1 MNRVCLVIPPSVFL
15 LDERVFMTLGIL
27 KVAACLEQA
36 GHHVEMLDLSGVEN
50 YEEAVQNYLDST
62 DIYTFGITATTPQ
75 MPATMKVVK
84 VLRRGTRHRRIILG
98 GPHATL
104 VHAAFKRET
113 TQSRVG
119 RATRAYEYLASRFD
133 CIVAG
138 DGEEAIF
145 QALEPYAPPLID
157 ADDPK
162 TSLFLT
168 PKRLIEIPFPARHL
182 VDVESY
188 RYTIDGVKATS
199 LIGQLGCPFECGFC
213 GGRFSPSLRRMRIRT
228 TDNILAEMRHLH
240 DTYGFTGFMFY
251 DDELNVNKKWEEL
264 LHGIIDLQTELGT
277 EFRLRGFVKAELFT
291 QRQADLMYQAGFRW
305 LLTGFESGS
314 PRILRNINK
323 KASQDDNTRAAEFAH
338 SAGLKVKALMSVGH
352 PGESY
357 ETIQDTQDWLLKI
370 RPDDFDVTIITT
382 YPGSPYYD
390 DAVFNAEKNVWTYTY
405 NGDTLHQLDVNYE
418 EVAEYYKGDPDGG
431 YQAFVFTDY
440 LSTNELVQARD
451 RVEREVRATLNIPFN
466 AGMPAIRYEHSMGQ
480 GLPANILRA
489 TRTS

>member
-1 MNRVCLVIPPSVFL
+1 MGRDLGYRGGRRTGLALTDEYHLV
-15 LDERVFMTLGIL
+15 D
-27 KVAACLEQA
+27 LEQVFPNTKFTRA
-36 GHHVEMLDLSGVEN
+36 TVGD
-50 YEEAVQNYLDST
+50 AVSER
-62 DIYTFGITATTPQ
+62 TA
-75 MPATMKVVK
+75 AEIWR
-84 VLRRGTRHRRIILG
+84 VLREAPGRRLLIG

-104 VHAAFKRET
+104 VYAAYKREVKKGV
-113 TQSRVG
+113 QG
-119 RATRAYEYLASRFD
+119 RATRAYKYLSKRFD
-133 CIVAG
+133 CVVAG

-145 QALEPYAPPLID
+145 QAIDPRGPHLID

-162 TSLFLT
+162 TALFLKSEYLST
-168 PKRLIEIPFPARHL
+168 LPFPARHL
-182 VDVESY
+182 VDVDSY
-188 RYTIDGVKATS
+188 RYHIDGVKATS

-228 TDNILAEMRHLH
+228 TDNILEEMRHLH
-240 DTYGFTGFMFY
+240 RTYGYHGFMFY

-264 LHGIIDLQTELGT
+264 LHGIIDLQRGLGV

-323 KASQDDNTRAAEFAH
+323 KATQDDNTRAVDYAH
-338 SAGLKVKALMSVGH
+338 NAGLKVKALMSIGH

-357 ETIQDTQDWLLKI
+357 ETIQDTRDWLLRVK
-370 RPDDFDVTIITT
+370 PEDFDATIITT

-390 DAVFNAEKNVWTYTY
+390 DAVYNKERDVWTYTY
-405 NGDTLHQLDVNYE
+405 QGDALHQLDVDYE
-418 EVAEYYKGDPDGG
+418 EVAEYYKGDPNGG

-440 LSTNELVQARD
+440 LTSNELVQERD

-466 AGMPAIRYEHSMGQ
+466 PGEPAIRFEHSMGQ
-480 GLPANILRA
+480 GLPANILRV